1 MNDVVPTNEE
11 LIARLR
17 GWNDDYVLRSE
28 KRVKLTG
35 EIFTPTQLVREMLDK
50 LPSDCFD
57 DMDKTFLDPSC
68 GNGQFLSEVLIIKLN
83 RGYSFERSLRSI
95 YGIDIMLDNVEVC
108 RNRLLCGVERFRY
121 IVEHNIIC
129 ADALTFDFDSWQPAG
144 VK

>member
-17 GWNDDYVLRSE
+17 GWNDDYVLRLE

-57 DMDKTFLDPSC
+57 DVDKTFFDPSC
-68 GNGQFLSEVLIIKLN
+68 GNGQLLSEVLIIKLN

-108 RNRLLCGVERFRY
+108 RNRLLCGVEKFRY
-121 IVEHNIIC
+121 IVENNIIC

-144 VK
+144 VE